1 LPGAARYG
9 AAPSS
14 RKQDALQRNMTR
26 PENDNGPASPAL
38 AVALG
43 HTPGSETAPKILA
56 TGQGAVAEQIVR
68 LALDNGV
75 RVREDADLASI
86 LSVLE
91 VESIIPVEVFAT
103 ISEILSYLYRANG
116 MSAEQVAQAVNA
128 ETWYR
133 DLTGEEDDPDGSVDA
148 GDNENSY

>member
-1 LPGAARYG
+1 
-9 AAPSS
+9 
-14 RKQDALQRNMTR
+14 MTR
-26 PENDNGPASPAL
+26 PDDENKPDSPAL

-43 HTPGSETAPKILA
+43 HTPGSETAPKVLA
-56 TGQGAVAEQIVR
+56 SGHGAVAEQIVR

-91 VESIIPVEVFAT
+91 VESIVPVEVFAT
-103 ISEILSYLYRANG
+103 IAEVLSYLYRANG
-116 MSAEQVAQAVNA
+116 MSEEQIAEAVNA

-133 DLTGEEDDPDGSVDA
+133 DLTGDNDDDETFNDDPGEPRA
-148 GDNENSY
+148 Q

>member
-1 LPGAARYG
+1 MSGAAPSD
-9 AAPSS
+9 AVPSS
-14 RKQDALQRNMTR
+14 RKQDALQRAMTR
-26 PENDNGPASPAL
+26 PEDDNGPASPAL

-43 HTPGSETAPKILA
+43 HTPGSKTAPKILA

-91 VESIIPVEVFAT
+91 VESIVPVEVFAT

-128 ETWYR
+128 ENWYR
-133 DLTGEEDDPDGSVDA
+133 NLTGEGDEADGAADDGDDGHTH
-148 GDNENSY
+148 

>member
-1 LPGAARYG
+1 
-9 AAPSS
+9 
-14 RKQDALQRNMTR
+14 MTR
-26 PENDNGPASPAL
+26 PENDKGPATPAL

-43 HTPGSETAPKILA
+43 HTPGSESAPKILA
-56 TGQGAVAEQIVR
+56 SGSGAVAEQIVR

-91 VESIIPVEVFAT
+91 VESIVPVEVFAT

-116 MSAEQVAQAVNA
+116 MSPEQVAEAVNA
-128 ETWYR
+128 ENWYR
-133 DLTGEEDDPDGSVDA
+133 NLTAGNDDTESADETPPPAGPDTDRT
-148 GDNENSY
+148 Y

>member
-1 LPGAARYG
+1 
-9 AAPSS
+9 
-14 RKQDALQRNMTR
+14 MTR
-26 PENDNGPASPAL
+26 SDDDKNPASPAL

-56 TGQGAVAEQIVR
+56 SGNGAVAEQIVR

-91 VESIIPVEVFAT
+91 VESIVPVEVFAT

-116 MSAEQVAQAVNA
+116 MTEEQVAEAVNA
-128 ETWYR
+128 ENWYR
-133 DLTGEEDDPDGSVDA
+133 DLTAENDDSAASDDGRDTGDVDSPWSH
-148 GDNENSY
+148 EF